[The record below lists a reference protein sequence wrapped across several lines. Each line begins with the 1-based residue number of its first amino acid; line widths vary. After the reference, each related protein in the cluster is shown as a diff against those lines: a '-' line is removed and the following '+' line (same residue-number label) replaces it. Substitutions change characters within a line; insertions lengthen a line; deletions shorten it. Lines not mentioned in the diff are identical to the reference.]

1 MGLLLRRVIWLNR
14 QQKRKYERK
23 LNLSSKE
30 LDNLAEHFRRE
41 NEVKNR
47 EVVVQFLALTIEAL
61 RLEFGFGQ
69 KRVDQYTKR
78 VNDLLDSVNLGYLS
92 FEDLLDEIYISPMK
106 IARISEDVRKKKLKE
121 IELMRI

>member
-1 MGLLLRRVIWLNR
+1 MNR

-61 RLEFGFGQ
+61 RLEYGFGQ
-69 KRVDQYTKR
+69 KRIDRYTKR
-78 VNDLLDSVNLGYLS
+78 VNSLLDSVNLGYVS
-92 FEDLLDEIYISPMK
+92 FEDLLDEISLKPMDIVK
-106 IARISEDVRKKKLKE
+106 MPDDVKEQKLKV
-121 IELMRI
+121 LAG

>member
-1 MGLLLRRVIWLNR
+1 MNR

-30 LDNLAEHFRRE
+30 LDNLTEHFRRE

-61 RLEFGFGQ
+61 RLEYGFGQ
-69 KRVDQYTKR
+69 KRIDRYTKR
-78 VNDLLDSVNLGYLS
+78 VDSLLDSVNLGYVS
-92 FEDLLDEIYISPMK
+92 FEDLLDEISLKPMDIVK
-106 IARISEDVRKKKLKE
+106 IPDDVKEQKLKV
-121 IELMRI
+121 LAG

>member
-1 MGLLLRRVIWLNR
+1 MNR
-14 QQKRKYERK
+14 QMKRKYERS

-41 NEVKNR
+41 NEAKNR

-69 KRVDQYTKR
+69 KRIDQYTKR
-78 VNDLLDSVNLGYLS
+78 VDSLLDSVNLDYLS
-92 FEDLLDEIYISPMK
+92 FEDLLDEISLKPWDIAKMSDEARAKK
-106 IARISEDVRKKKLKE
+106 IQ
-121 IELMRI
+121 ELGLNIL

>member
-1 MGLLLRRVIWLNR
+1 MNR

-30 LDNLAEHFRRE
+30 IDNLSEHFRRE
-41 NEVKNR
+41 NEIKNR
-47 EVVVQFLALTIEAL
+47 EIVTQFLALTIEAL

-78 VNDLLDSVNLGYLS
+78 VDSLLESVGLGYLS
-92 FEDLLDEIYISPMK
+92 FEDLLEEISISPMQIAK
-106 IARISEDVRKKKLKE
+106 ISDEKREELKE
-121 IELMRI
+121 MRLARADK